1 MRIERAESLGD
12 LRTTKF
18 WRLPLRTVE
27 RGSVARTAKI
37 CQSLFYS
44 QRIPLHNPSPFAL
57 PPASGSRHG
66 LFGWWLVLAAVIST
80 LWACG
85 GATESLWVD
94 ELHSS
99 WTVSDDFSQV
109 AGRARAGNQSP
120 VFFWLLYPLSQTLSK
135 LPLFYPE
142 WAVRFPAIACWVGLV
157 VICLRE
163 FSALRILPA
172 GRQHAAS
179 ILLAIL
185 AWLILDRVQLFYATE
200 ARVYSSVQLVSLL
213 AWLSLLRMNSET
225 YRHPTN
231 KTVNTTTMIWTW
243 CGLSMLLVFLHMTAV
258 LAVVCQIAWGTL
270 VVVRHY
276 PKQHRQWAAAVA
288 VVALATTAALLLS
301 ARVWEHRE
309 QWSSFA
315 GEATLKSFFALFPLV
330 AYGVPIAVARTFDWL
345 LSSHDSPSRDFSTSL
360 ARSSHYSPI
369 RDFSAVPAHFNE
381 GQRSKLFHI
390 ALSPQKELGAI
401 QRGASANLTDLF
413 AGGRAMWWLAALGP
427 WLLAWWITALDVA
440 PVFHRRFVIVSAV
453 PLILLTAVE
462 LSHIRHL
469 LWRWGAVIGVAVWLI
484 VSQGTFDNWRS
495 GNWYGW
501 QRWEG
506 WRQASVALNQ
516 QFQPRDELWC
526 ASGLIEANGAT
537 LPLGPELNRYLS
549 FPLRGLY
556 AIVDSSGQLVEP
568 QALLTSADDWARQ
581 LLAAR
586 PAEPPTHQTLWIVYR
601 GSPASFDER
610 LKTLRQRVAIE
621 KSLQWKFDPPQAYGL
636 VSLVRIRI
644 DTN

>member
-1 MRIERAESLGD
+1 MS
-12 LRTTKF
+12 
-18 WRLPLRTVE
+18 
-27 RGSVARTAKI
+27 
-37 CQSLFYS
+37 
-44 QRIPLHNPSPFAL
+44 
-57 PPASGSRHG
+57 
-66 LFGWWLVLAAVIST
+66 AAVVST

-94 ELHSS
+94 ELHTS
-99 WTVSDDFSQV
+99 WTVSGDFSQV

-120 VFFWLLYPLSQTLSK
+120 VFFWLLYPLSQTLGK
-135 LPLFYPE
+135 LPLFYRE
-142 WAVRFPAIACWVGLV
+142 WSIRFPAIACWVGV
-157 VICLRE
+157 VVVCLRE
-163 FSALRILPA
+163 LGTLRILPA
-172 GRQHAAS
+172 LRQHVTS
-179 ILLAIL
+179 TLLAIL
-185 AWLILDRVQLFYATE
+185 AWLVLDRVQLFYATE

-213 AWLSLLRMNSET
+213 AWLALLRLSSET
-225 YRHPTN
+225 YHHPTN
-231 KTVNTTTMIWTW
+231 KAVNTTKIIWTW
-243 CGLSMLLVFLHMTAV
+243 CGLSLLLVFLHITAV

-270 VVVRHY
+270 VVVRRY
-276 PKQHRQWAAAVA
+276 PAQRRQWAVAAG

-309 QWSSFA
+309 QWNSFA
-315 GEATLKSFFALFPLV
+315 GEATLKSFLGLFPLI
-330 AYGVPIAVARTFDWL
+330 AYGVPIAVARAFDWL
-345 LSSHDSPSRDFSTSL
+345 LSSHDSPSRDFST
-360 ARSSHYSPI
+360 I
-369 RDFSAVPAHFNE
+369 PAPFNE
-381 GQRSKLFHI
+381 GQRSKLFQT

-401 QRGASANLTDLF
+401 QRGASANLIDLF
-413 AGGRAMWWLAALGP
+413 AGGQAMWWLAALGP

-440 PVFHRRFVIVSAV
+440 PIFHRRFVIVSAV
-453 PLILLTAVE
+453 PLIILAAME
-462 LSHIRHL
+462 LSRIRHL
-469 LWRWGAVIGVAVWLI
+469 LWRWGAVICVAVWLI

-495 GNWYGW
+495 GHWYGW

-516 QFQPRDELWC
+516 HFQPGEELWC

-568 QALLTSADDWARQ
+568 QALLTSGDDWARQ

-586 PAEPPTHQTLWIVYR
+586 PTEPPTLQTLWIVYR
-601 GSPASFDER
+601 GSPTSLDER

-621 KSLQWKFDPPQAYGL
+621 KSLQWECDPPQAFGL

-644 DTN
+644 CTN